1 MTKKKK
7 KDGSSL
13 SDERKKN
20 KSEAADTVDV
30 ATKKEE
36 EPSEIDELETLI
48 AQVAEQKD
56 KYLRLYSEFENFRR
70 RTAKERLELI
80 STANRDLMEAL
91 VPVSDDFERALK
103 AGTEGVIEGV
113 ELIFNKF
120 KNILESKG
128 LKKME
133 VSRGDDF
140 NGDFHEAI
148 TQIPAPEKKLAG
160 KIVDVVEPGY
170 FLGEKV
176 IRFAKVVTGAKE

>member
-30 ATKKEE
+30 ATQKEE

-91 VPVSDDFERALK
+91 VPVSDDF
-103 AGTEGVIEGV
+103 
-113 ELIFNKF
+113 
-120 KNILESKG
+120 
-128 LKKME
+128 
-133 VSRGDDF
+133 
-140 NGDFHEAI
+140 
-148 TQIPAPEKKLAG
+148 
-160 KIVDVVEPGY
+160 
-170 FLGEKV
+170 
-176 IRFAKVVTGAKE
+176 